1 MADNIPEQPTND
13 RTSIRTAIFAGK
25 AKVLLVTAFGVDLE
39 LRQPSMGELLDLQDL
54 PDQKSRVVASLIR
67 YCFVPGTKEK
77 VFDEADRD
85 SILAL
90 PFDENFVKINDAIA
104 ELTGIDLEEEKGN
117 SEDDPISI
125 TS

>member
-13 RTSIRTAIFAGK
+13 RTTIRTAIFAGK
-25 AKVLLVTAFGVDLE
+25 AKTLPVNAFGVKLE

-54 PDQKSRVVASLIR
+54 PNQKSRVVASLIR
-67 YCFVPGTKEK
+67 YCYVPGTKEK
-77 VFDEADRD
+77 VFDEADTN

-90 PFDENFVKINDAIA
+90 PFDKNFIAINDAIA

-117 SEDDPISI
+117 LEDDPSSI